1 MILSDICFARSADV
15 GMLREYGAPVRE
27 VCIERGDLGDYFVT
41 CINEFSGDEV
51 LLGEMNMSSAVK
63 QAVQE
68 WIEFNHQDSFLAVYS
83 DEYEVVIVDYY
94 HSICL

>member
-15 GMLREYGAPVRE
+15 GMLREYGAPVRD
-27 VCIERGDLGDYFVT
+27 VCIERGELGDYFVT

-51 LLGEMNMSSAVK
+51 LLGWLKIGSMEK

-68 WIEFNHQDSFLAVYS
+68 WVEFNHQDSFLAVFS
-83 DEYEVVIVDYY
+83 DEHEVVIVDYY
-94 HSICL
+94 HSIGL

>member
-1 MILSDICFARSADV
+1 VILSDICFARSADV
-15 GMLREYGAPVRE
+15 GMLREYGASVRE
-27 VCIERGDLGDYFVT
+27 VCIERGDLGDYFVM
-41 CINEFSGDEV
+41 CINEFSGDEI
-51 LLGEMNMSSAVK
+51 LLGELSMCSAVK